1 MFIGHSFQ
9 PMSIVLFYHLCFSSS
24 FQIHKPEMIC
34 RWNFQFLAK
43 IASFPCKLQC
53 VASVHHIASLIK
65 HPNDRK
71 PNKKFPF
78 SNQEQLEHGLKTSFL
93 TPQIVLTTL
102 QSCSSDLDA
111 LSFFLWCAR
120 QPHYFHDRPTIHH
133 MVTVVS
139 KLTQRCGTVKGILR
153 ELDTVGCL
161 AKAQT
166 FLLLMRIYWRGAMY
180 DMVLE
185 AFEEMSGYGYIPD
198 TYTRNIVMDVL
209 FKIGNVDA
217 ALRFFKETQ
226 SPNFLSFSIAICNLC
241 RLNEV
246 DNVKVVLRCMLMK
259 GFYMNPETYA
269 LVLSCFCKFGR
280 LEEASQLLCMMMVL
294 GAPVS
299 VNVWSILIDG
309 YCKSGHIEIAAY
321 LLEKMIEIG
330 CSPNIVTCTSLIKGF
345 LEDQMPS
352 RAFEMLRTLELK
364 GCFPDLV
371 LCNVLIDCLSK
382 MGWYEDAFEVFSSLR
397 ERKLMPDVY
406 TFSSLVT
413 TVSLSRQFVFL
424 PLLTSGLAIE
434 PDLVV
439 CNNLLSYFSKAGY
452 PEGAIEFYNDMIE
465 RGFQPDKYSFAG
477 VLSALCRLGRIHEA
491 VNVYHGILQSY
502 EGVDAHI
509 HTVIMNGLI
518 KSGNFHRAVRIFKKA
533 VEEKFPLD
541 DVSYNVAIDGL
552 IKGGQKEEAYAMFYQ
567 MRAMN
572 VAPNQRTYNLI
583 LASFCKDRN
592 VNMVIHVLR
601 EMMNTNIKIEYQAC
615 KSVKKLLD
623 ICPNSYLVNLF
634 YELRNSGILPEV
646 EQVLVDGHDT
656 SFNTSSSDELS
667 DVAVSLG

>member
-1 MFIGHSFQ
+1 
-9 PMSIVLFYHLCFSSS
+9 
-24 FQIHKPEMIC
+24 MIC
-34 RWNFQFLAK
+34 RRKFQFLAK

-53 VASVHHIASLIK
+53 FASVASPIK
-65 HPNDRK
+65 HPNDIN
-71 PNKKFPF
+71 PNKIFPPKVF
-78 SNQEQLEHGLKTSFL
+78 SNQEQLKTSFL

-102 QSCSSDLDA
+102 QSRPDLDA

-133 MVTVVS
+133 MVNVVS
-139 KLTQRCGTVKGILR
+139 KLTQRCGTVKGILG
-153 ELDTVGCL
+153 ELGSVGCVT
-161 AKAQT
+161 KAQT

-185 AFEEMSGYGYIPD
+185 AFEEMCRYGYVPD

-217 ALRFFKETQ
+217 ALWFFKETK

-246 DNVKVVLRCMLMK
+246 DNVKIVLRCMLMK
-259 GFYMNPETYA
+259 GLYMNPETYA
-269 LVLSCFCKFGR
+269 LVLNCFCKFGR
-280 LEEASQLLCMMMVL
+280 LEEATQLLCMMMVL

-309 YCKSGHIEIAAY
+309 YCKSGQIEIAAY

-345 LEDQMPS
+345 LECQMPS

-406 TFSSLVT
+406 TYSSLVT
-413 TVSLSRQFVFL
+413 TISLSRQFVLL

-439 CNNLLSYFSKAGY
+439 CNSLLSYFSKAGY
-452 PEGAIEFYNDMIE
+452 PEGAVEFYNDMIE

-477 VLSALCRLGRIHEA
+477 VLRALCRSGRIHEA
-491 VNVYHGILQSY
+491 VNVYHGILRSY

-509 HTVIMNGLI
+509 HTIIVNGLI
-518 KSGNFHRAVRIFKKA
+518 KSGNFPRAVKIFKKTVA
-533 VEEKFPLD
+533 EKFPLD
-541 DVSYNVAIDGL
+541 AVSYNVAIDGL
-552 IKGGQKEEAYAMFYQ
+552 IRGGQKEEAYAMFHQ
-567 MRAMN
+567 MRATN
-572 VAPNQRTYNLI
+572 LAPNQRTYNLI
-583 LASFCKDRN
+583 LSSFCKDRN
-592 VNMVIHVLR
+592 VNAVTHVLR
-601 EMMNTNIKIEYQAC
+601 EMIDTDIKIDYRAC

-634 YELRNSGILPEV
+634 YELINSGFLPEV

-656 SFNTSSSDELS
+656 SFNSSGDYRNRLDLSTSSSDELS
-667 DVAVSLG
+667 DVAVSVG